1 MEQQTINTSI
11 DGAQHTI
18 GWFKARL
25 GNITG
30 SSVGKLMGKGRAKD
44 ALFSQTGYAYL
55 FQIAAERM
63 IPEVILNDEEL
74 LKVYLDE
81 VNVSTK
87 AIRIGNE
94 REDDARELYQE
105 QTQNIVMQVGS
116 CKHPTIPHFASSPD
130 GILESGDG
138 DGCIE
143 IKCPMPSTY
152 MEYAASISCAED
164 LKTVKPEYYWQ
175 CMAHMA
181 CTGADFCD
189 FIAYCPYNV
198 KPLHVVRIDRNDEEI
213 TAMLEK
219 VVKANEYIE
228 ELIQKL

>member
-1 MEQQTINTSI
+1 MEQTQITTPK
-11 DGAQHTI
+11 DDAQHTL

-44 ALFSQTGYAYL
+44 AIFSQTGYAYL
-55 FQIAAERM
+55 YQIAAERM

-74 LKVYLDE
+74 FQVYLDE

-87 AIRIGNE
+87 AMRIGNE

-105 QTQNIVMQVGS
+105 QTGNIVLQVGS
-116 CKHPTIPHFASSPD
+116 CKHPEIPHFASSPD
-130 GILESGDG
+130 GMLEDVNGR
-138 DGCIE
+138 GCVE
-143 IKCPMPSTY
+143 IKCPMPNTY
-152 MEYAASISCAED
+152 MEYAAGISTAED
-164 LKTVKPEYYWQ
+164 LKSIKPDYYWQ

-181 CTGADFCD
+181 VTGAIFTD
-189 FIAYCPYNV
+189 FIAYCPYNI
-198 KPLHVVRIDRNDEEI
+198 KPLHIVRIDRNDEEI
-213 TAMLEK
+213 AAMLEK